1 MTCLEVPAMLLFA
14 HVVTR
19 VLGSVAGLGA
29 HAPLR
34 YINTTSGHAAPQ
46 SARDAVAIHLPR
58 EDGTAPDEEA
68 HRGGRC
74 VVEA

>member
-1 MTCLEVPAMLLFA
+1 MLLFA

-34 YINTTSGHAAPQ
+34 SGHR
-46 SARDAVAIHLPR
+46 ARRAQGMAVAKRDGSGELPLF
-58 EDGTAPDEEA
+58 
-68 HRGGRC
+68 
-74 VVEA
+74 

>member
-14 HVVTR
+14 RVVIR

-34 YINTTSGHAAPQ
+34 YVIKKKGKSGDG
-46 SARDAVAIHLPR
+46 SFRDRSLKR
-58 EDGTAPDEEA
+58 
-68 HRGGRC
+68 R
-74 VVEA
+74 